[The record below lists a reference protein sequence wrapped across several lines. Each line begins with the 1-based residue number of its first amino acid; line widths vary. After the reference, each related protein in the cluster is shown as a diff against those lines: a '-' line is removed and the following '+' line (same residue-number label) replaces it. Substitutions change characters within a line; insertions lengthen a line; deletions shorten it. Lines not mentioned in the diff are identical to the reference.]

1 MTAPESWLTQRIVLG
16 AGLYALLGGVVSLGG
31 YVLDLPRLAD
41 WDNDGIAIQ
50 PNAAFCVIVSSLALL
65 SLVAGRH
72 RIATFCGATVLAV
85 GGLTLLQWVS
95 GLSFGIDSLLLFGR
109 EWGRV
114 GVVVP
119 GRMGPPGSFSWT
131 LIGAA
136 LVLSAGR
143 SRLRRWAA
151 ALALVTTA
159 ISVLS
164 LVGYLYGADLLYAL
178 PHLTVI
184 ALQTST
190 FIMAVSVGIIVG
202 HPEREPMLTLL
213 DPGGAGLLARRAL
226 PLLLIVPLFLGW
238 LRDRGQ
244 EAGLYDAGLGTALM
258 SLVLSAFLGGLVWW
272 VLNAVRVR
280 EQALRASEERFR
292 VIADSSPTLM
302 WRTDQ
307 TGVVFVNRHYL
318 EFFGSAFA
326 QVSGMGWSQFL
337 HPDDRAA
344 YVAAYRSAFER
355 QVGYEYRCRFRR
367 HDGEYRWTHT
377 VGAPHRTPD
386 GTFLGFVGCSTDVTD
401 TKRAEEALADA
412 NRRKDEFLATLAHEL
427 RNPLAPVRNAV
438 QLLHIKGRAVPELQW
453 ARDVIDRQMQ
463 QMTRL
468 IDDLMDVSRISRG
481 KIELKRERVALAT
494 VVQGAVETSRPLIA
508 ECGHSLTV
516 KLPPETLYLEADLIR
531 MAQVFS
537 NLLNNA
543 AKYTERGGSINLTAD
558 RQGSDIVVSVVDSGI
573 GIPHDKLQNVFEL
586 FSQVQGALERSQ
598 GGLGIGLSLVKR
610 LVEMHNGTIEAR
622 SDGPGTGSEF
632 VVRLPMMA
640 EQSSAAGRAGD
651 EQEFPAST
659 HRILIVDDNRDAAD
673 TLGTMLQLMGNE
685 IRITYDG
692 EDAVRAAGEFRPQI
706 VLLDIGLPKLNGYE
720 ACRRIR
726 QELWGKDMILF
737 AVTGWGQDEDKQKA
751 RDAGFDRHMVKPVD
765 PSSLIQLLGSLAR
778 DKPASQ
784 TTP

>member
-1 MTAPESWLTQRIVLG
+1 MDAPDSGLTRRIALV
-16 AGLYALLGGVVSLGG
+16 AGWYALLGGIASFAG
-31 YVLDLPRLAD
+31 YVLDVPRLAD

-50 PNAAFCVIVSSLALL
+50 PNATICAIFSGLAVLC
-65 SLVAGRH
+65 LVAGGR
-72 RIATFCGATVLAV
+72 RAAAFCGAIVLAI
-85 GGLTLLQWVS
+85 GGLTFLQWIS
-95 GLSFGIDSLLLFGR
+95 GLSFGIDSLLLFAR
-109 EWGRV
+109 AWGRV

-136 LVLSAGR
+136 LLLSAGR
-143 SRLRRWAA
+143 SRLRRWAP

-159 ISVLS
+159 ISALS
-164 LVGYLYGADLLYAL
+164 LIGYLYSADLLYSL
-178 PHLTVI
+178 PYVTVI
-184 ALQTST
+184 ALQTSS

-202 HPEREPMLTLL
+202 HRDREPMRTLL

-226 PLLLIVPLFLGW
+226 PFLLVVPLALGW
-238 LRDRGQ
+238 LRDRGE
-244 EAGLYDAGLGTALM
+244 EAGLYHAGLGTALM

-272 VLNAVRVR
+272 VLNAVRLR

-292 VIADSSPTLM
+292 VLADSSPTLM
-302 WRTDQ
+302 WRTDRN
-307 TGVVFVNRHYL
+307 GIVFVNRHYL
-318 EFFGSAFA
+318 EFFGSAFG
-326 QVSGMGWSQFL
+326 QISGMGWLQFL

-344 YVAAYRSAFER
+344 CVDTYRSALER
-355 QVGYEYRCRFRR
+355 RVGFEYRCRFRR
-367 HDGEYRWTHT
+367 HDGEYRWTHN

-386 GTFLGFVGCSTDVTD
+386 GEFLGFVGCTTDVTGA
-401 TKRAEEALADA
+401 KHAEEALVDA

-438 QLLHIKGRAVPELQW
+438 QLLHLKGPAVPELQW
-453 ARDVIDRQMQ
+453 ARGVIDRQMQ

-481 KIELKRERVALAT
+481 KITLKREPVALAT
-494 VVQGAVETSRPLIA
+494 VVQGAIESSRPLID

-516 KLPPETLYLEADLIR
+516 KLPQEPICLEADLIR
-531 MAQVFS
+531 LAQVFS

-543 AKYTERGGSINLTAD
+543 AKYTEPGGTISLTAA
-558 RQGSDIVVSVVDSGI
+558 REGSDVVVSVRDSGI
-573 GIPHDKLQNVFEL
+573 GIPADKLHNVFEL
-586 FSQVQGALERSQ
+586 FAQVHGTLERSQ

-610 LVEMHNGTIEAR
+610 LVEMHGGSIEAR
-622 SDGPGTGSEF
+622 SEGPGTGSEF
-632 VVRLPMMA
+632 VVRLPVVA
-640 EQSSAAGRAGD
+640 EQPGAAGRAGD
-651 EQEFPAST
+651 EKVIPSST

-673 TLGTMLQLMGNE
+673 TLGAMLQSMGNDT
-685 IRITYDG
+685 RISYDG

-726 QELWGKDMILF
+726 QEPWGKDMMLF

-751 RDAGFDRHMVKPVD
+751 YAAGFDRHMVKPVD
-765 PSSLIQLLGSLAR
+765 PGSLLRLLGSLPEGR
-778 DKPASQ
+778 N
-784 TTP
+784 